1 MKTSTSEKLGEGWT
15 NVCPYLFCYSLCESL
30 SIYKIA
36 ETDTMNSPM
45 KLRCDDWRGIGR
57 LLLKNGLPDDEEFLK
72 SVVARAY
79 TDPDDDLYI
88 HPHDL
93 LLAAN
98 RLKQN
103 EITRD
108 MYEALVEARSLG
120 DINDD
125 TEAPYLRQLQQLQQQ
140 EAQIANDA
148 ARRRGEP

>member
-1 MKTSTSEKLGEGWT
+1 
-15 NVCPYLFCYSLCESL
+15 
-30 SIYKIA
+30 
-36 ETDTMNSPM
+36 M

-88 HPHDL
+88 HSDDL
-93 LLAAN
+93 LRTAI

-103 EITRD
+103 EILQD
-108 MYEALVEARSLG
+108 MCDAQTVARYLG
-120 DINDD
+120 DINDETD
-125 TEAPYLRQLQQLQQQ
+125 ATYERQLQQLQQK